1 MKDISLWLITNK
13 PDIAA
18 FAVNNGVD
26 RIFVDLELIGK
37 LERQGH
43 LNTVIS
49 YHTINDVKNIRKVV
63 TGKNLLV
70 RSNPIHPKTKVEIEE
85 IVDAGADIIM
95 LPMWKTMQEVETFV
109 DCVAGRAKICLL
121 AETPESLELI
131 PSLCKIN
138 AIDEFHI
145 GLNDLHLALHKKF
158 MFELLLD
165 GTLTETIN
173 CLRNNNKVFG
183 IGGLARIG
191 EGLVPAETILAE
203 HIRLGSQAAILSRTF
218 HRNANDLKSL
228 KAEMNLREEINKI
241 KSLYNYYQNQTEEYL
256 EQFYIKFEN
265 LVKAVLNAHAK

>member
-1 MKDISLWLITNK
+1 MKYISLWLITNK

-18 FAVNNGVD
+18 FVVNNGVD

-49 YHTINDVKNIRKVV
+49 YHTISDVKNIRKAIA
-63 TGKNLLV
+63 GKNLLV
-70 RSNPIHPKTKVEIEE
+70 RSNPIHSKIKAEIEQ
-85 IVDAGADIIM
+85 IVDAGADVIM

-109 DCVAGRAKICLL
+109 NCVAGRAKICLL
-121 AETPESLELI
+121 AETPESLKLI
-131 PSLCKIN
+131 PKLCKIN

-145 GLNDLHLALHKKF
+145 GLNDLHLALHRKF

-165 GTLTETIN
+165 GTLTEAIN

-191 EGLVPAETILAE
+191 EGLVPAEIILAE
-203 HIRLGSQAAILSRTF
+203 HVKVGSQAAILSRTF
-218 HRNANDLKSL
+218 HRNANGLKTL
-228 KAEMNLREEINKI
+228 KAEMNLHEEINKI
-241 KSLYNYYQNQTEEYL
+241 KSLYAYYQNQTEEYL
-256 EQFYIKFEN
+256 NQIHTKFEN
-265 LVKAVLNAHAK
+265 LVKAVLNLHAK